1 MKGYDDKDRIELW
14 LRAYNRLENETYV
27 VESWPDDDSSKKNI
41 DALCRNAA
49 GKTLAIEHT
58 LIEPFPGNRADID
71 RFLKT
76 LGALEEHPLL
86 KQPGYMIIATQ
97 PVGAIPNGIKWN
109 ELPQLM
115 ITQLAALLPDLS
127 EGSHAVPVVGPGWS
141 LDLHVNKRRTAAQG
155 PGSFSTGRI
164 APGDPGPK
172 LILTALEKKI
182 PKLAAATADKKI
194 LLLEKDAVSG
204 NVEEQFG
211 QLPDDPQARALLE
224 SIDEIWTLDTAPLES
239 EGVVFANLVY
249 PALYDNSKFCSLTL
263 ATDVFWRVVR

>member
-1 MKGYDDKDRIELW
+1 VNAMKSYNDKDRIGFW
-14 LRAYNRLENETYV
+14 LRAYNHLEKETYA

-49 GKTLAIEHT
+49 GKSLAIEHT

-86 KQPGYMIIATQ
+86 KQQGYMIIATQ
-97 PVGAIPNGIKWN
+97 RVGAIPSRIKWGD
-109 ELPQLM
+109 LPQLM
-115 ITQLAALLPDLS
+115 ITQLAALLPNLQ
-127 EGSHAVPVVGPGWS
+127 EGSHTVPVVGPGWS
-141 LDLHVNKRRTAAQG
+141 FDLHVNKRRTAAQG
-155 PGSFSTGRI
+155 LGSFSTGRI
-164 APGDPGPK
+164 GPGDSGPK

-194 LLLEKDAVSG
+194 LLLETDAVSG

-211 QLPDDPQARALLE
+211 QLPDDPHTRALLE
-224 SIDEIWTLDTAPLES
+224 SIDEIWTLDTASLES
-239 EGVVFANLVY
+239 EDVVFVNQMH
-249 PALYDNSKFCSLTL
+249 PALYDNSKYCSLSL
-263 ATDVFWRVVR
+263 ATDVF